1 MVKTMNLLEILF
13 WPIKLIFGLALLVL
27 RIVGK
32 LIGAFIGIGI
42 LILGILLS
50 ATLIGAI
57 IGIPLIFLGG
67 ILIVQAIF

>member
-1 MVKTMNLLEILF
+1 MTLLEILF

-32 LIGAFIGIGI
+32 LIGAFIGVGI